1 MLRGGTQH
9 GDGAVMLT
17 GVALQGADLA
27 ADLLGSHVAA
37 AHFLAQRLSCGIGS
51 FQSGLGSDLL
61 LLGSFHIGLQLELGS
76 LEILQLLQPH
86 GDLQHTQLI
95 AENEV
100 LLGNLCLLAQRLNL
114 QLKLGD
120 LIVDAHQVLLR
131 ALQLTLGLLLAMAE
145 LGDTGGLF
153 KNLAALTG
161 LDGQNLVDL
170 TLSDDGIALTTHT
183 GVHEQLVHVLKAHHL
198 LIDVILRLTAA
209 VIAAGHRH
217 LRLVAGED
225 MLGVVHH
232 QRNLS
237 KAHLI
242 TGLRTAEDHVLHLG
256 TAELAAALLA
266 HDPADSIGDV
276 GLTRA
281 VGAHDGGNIRTECQC
296 RLIGKGFKSL
306 YFQRFEIHAVHLSWI
321 GIL

>member
-1 MLRGGTQH
+1 
-9 GDGAVMLT
+9 
-17 GVALQGADLA
+17 
-27 ADLLGSHVAA
+27 
-37 AHFLAQRLSCGIGS
+37 
-51 FQSGLGSDLL
+51 
-61 LLGSFHIGLQLELGS
+61 
-76 LEILQLLQPH
+76 
-86 GDLQHTQLI
+86 
-95 AENEV
+95 
-100 LLGNLCLLAQRLNL
+100 
-114 QLKLGD
+114 
-120 LIVDAHQVLLR
+120 
-131 ALQLTLGLLLAMAE
+131 MAE

-161 LDGQNLVDL
+161 LDGQNLIDL
-170 TLSDDGIALTTHT
+170 TLTDDRIALAAHT
-183 GVHEQLVHVLKAHHL
+183 GVHEQLVHVLEAHHL

-217 LRLVAGED
+217 LRLVTGED

-266 HDPADSIGDV
+266 HDPADGIGDV

-306 YFQRFEIHAVHLSWI
+306 YFQCFEIHAVHLSWI

>member
-1 MLRGGTQH
+1 MLCGGTQH
-9 GDGAVMLT
+9 GDGAVVLACI
-17 GVALQGADLA
+17 ALQGADLA
-27 ADLLGSHVAA
+27 ADLLGGHIVI
-37 AHFLAQRLSCGIGS
+37 AHFLAQCLSGGVGGL
-51 FQSGLGSDLL
+51 QSGLGSELL
-61 LLGSFHIGLQLELGS
+61 LLGTLHIGLQLELCG

-86 GDLQHTQLI
+86 GNFQYTQLI
-95 AENEV
+95 AENKI
-100 LLGNLCLLAQRLNL
+100 LLGNLCLLAQRLYL
-114 QLKLGD
+114 QLQLGD
-120 LIVDAHQVLLR
+120 LIVDAHQVLLC

-153 KNLAALTG
+153 KNLAALAG
-161 LDGQNLVDL
+161 LDGQDLVDL
-170 TLSDDGIALTTHT
+170 TLSDDGIALTTHA
-183 GVHEQLVHVLKAHHL
+183 GVHEQLVHILEAHHL

-217 LRLVAGED
+217 LCLVTGED
-225 MLGVVHH
+225 VLGVVHH

-242 TGLRTAEDHVLHLG
+242 TGLRTAENHVLHLG

-266 HDPADSIGDV
+266 HDPADGIGDV

-281 VGAHDGGNIRTECQC
+281 VGAHNGGNVRTECQC

-306 YFQRFEIHAVHLSWI
+306 YFQCFEIHAVHLF
-321 GIL
+321 

>member
-9 GDGAVMLT
+9 GNGAVVFT
-17 GVALQGADLA
+17 GIALQGADFA
-27 ADLLGSHVAA
+27 ANLLGSHVVIAD
-37 AHFLAQRLSCGIGS
+37 FLAQRLSGGVGS
-51 FQSGLGSDLL
+51 FQCGLGSDLL
-61 LLGSFHIGLQLELGS
+61 LLGCFHIGLQLELGG

-86 GDLQHTQLI
+86 GDLQYTQLI

-100 LLGNLCLLAQRLNL
+100 LLGNLCLLTQRLNL

-131 ALQLTLGLLLAMAE
+131 ALQLTLGLLLTMAE
-145 LGDTGGLF
+145 LGDAGGLF
-153 KNLAALTG
+153 EDLAALTG
-161 LDGQNLVDL
+161 LDGQNLIDL
-170 TLSDDGIALTTHT
+170 TLTDDGIALAAHT
-183 GVHEQLVHVLKAHHL
+183 GVHEQLVHVLEAHHL
-198 LIDVILRLTAA
+198 LIDVILRLTAT

-217 LRLVAGED
+217 LCLITGED
-225 MLGVVHH
+225 VLGVVHH

-242 TGLRTAEDHVLHLG
+242 SRFRTTEDHVLHLG
-256 TAELAAALLA
+256 TAELAAALLT
-266 HDPADSIGDV
+266 HDPADGIGDV

-281 VGAHDGGNIRTECQC
+281 VGAHNGGNIRTECQC

-306 YFQRFEIHAVHLSWI
+306 YFQCFEIHAVHLF
-321 GIL
+321 